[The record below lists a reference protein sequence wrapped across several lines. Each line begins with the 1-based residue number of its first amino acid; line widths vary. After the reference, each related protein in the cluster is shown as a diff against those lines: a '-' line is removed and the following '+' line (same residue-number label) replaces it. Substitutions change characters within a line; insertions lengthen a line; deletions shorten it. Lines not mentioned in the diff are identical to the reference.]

1 MANKKKAQPLEV
13 GVKLEPKIKQI
24 PEHGDVLI
32 VGTEKAKH
40 LITGK
45 TYKVTHVLAKTLIN
59 SGAATL
65 K

>member
-1 MANKKKAQPLEV
+1 MANRKKVQPLEV
-13 GVKLEPKIKQI
+13 VVELEPKEKQI

-45 TYKVTHVLAKTLIN
+45 TYKVNHVLAKTLIN
-59 SGAATL
+59 SGAAIL